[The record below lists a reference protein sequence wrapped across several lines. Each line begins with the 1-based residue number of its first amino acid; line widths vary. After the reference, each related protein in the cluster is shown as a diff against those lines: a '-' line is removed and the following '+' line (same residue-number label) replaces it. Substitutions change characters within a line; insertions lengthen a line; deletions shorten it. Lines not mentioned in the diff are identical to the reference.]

1 MPVSPRSADSTDK
14 EGEEKHQTEISWNDA
29 LEKLLCDEAEKC
41 SGLAWLHGK
50 SEIFYTGRNNYLQIP
65 IIVLSTVTG
74 ATSVGSTT
82 LFPGKADMA
91 SIILGGVSILVSVLG
106 MLSSHYSFSKRAE
119 GHKLGSIQ
127 YAQIHRTIN
136 IEMALPRDQRMHPKQ
151 LLRFIKDD
159 LKRLMENI
167 PRVPEHIIKEYKDVI
182 ISNSDENIAHP
193 DITNG
198 IHRVAAFVVPEEDA
212 PAFTVR
218 IRSPPPALIRS

>member
-1 MPVSPRSADSTDK
+1 MKASSPRSADSAEK
-14 EGEEKHQTEISWNDA
+14 EGQENKDQRDVDITWNDA
-29 LEKLLCDEAEKC
+29 LEKLLCEEAEKC
-41 SGLAWLHGK
+41 SGLAWLHAK
-50 SEIFYTGRNNYLQIP
+50 SELFYGGRNNFLQIP
-65 IIVLSTVTG
+65 IIVLSTITG
-74 ATSVGSTT
+74 AASVGSST
-82 LFPGKADMA
+82 LFPGRADV
-91 SIILGGVSILVSVLG
+91 SSVVLGGVSILVSILG

-136 IEMALPRDQRMHPKQ
+136 IEMSLPREQRMHPKQ

-167 PRVPEHIIKEYKDVI
+167 PRVPENIITEYKSTI
-182 ISNSDENIAHP
+182 ITSSASGIAHP

-198 IHRVAAFVVPEEDA
+198 VHRVSAFIIQEEEA

-218 IRSPPPALIRS
+218 IRPPP

>member
-1 MPVSPRSADSTDK
+1 MKVSSPRSTDSEK
-14 EGEEKHQTEISWNDA
+14 EGQENKDQRDVDITWNDA
-29 LEKLLCDEAEKC
+29 LEKLLCEEAEKC
-41 SGLAWLHGK
+41 SGLAWLHTK
-50 SEIFYTGRNNYLQIP
+50 SELFYTGRNNLLQIP
-65 IIVLSTVTG
+65 IIVLSTITG
-74 ATSVGSTT
+74 AASVGSST
-82 LFPGKADMA
+82 LFPGRADV
-91 SIILGGVSILVSVLG
+91 SSVVLGGVSILVSVLG

-136 IEMALPRDQRMHPKQ
+136 IEMSLPRDQRMHPKQ

-167 PRVPEHIIKEYKDVI
+167 PRVPENIIAEYKNTIIKDDGV
-182 ISNSDENIAHP
+182 SHP

-198 IHRVAAFVVPEEDA
+198 VHRVSAYVIQDEAA

-218 IRSPPPALIRS
+218 IRAPPPSNS